1 MLHTFHVAGT
11 HCNACKML
19 IEDVLSEDTTLRDA
33 TVDLEKKTLSLE
45 SDEEK
50 PSLIKRLNTE
60 LAPFGYTLS

>member
-19 IEDVLSEDTTLRDA
+19 IEDILGEDPALTHA
-33 TVDLEKKTLSLE
+33 TVDLENQTLSLE

-50 PSLIKRLNTE
+50 TSLIKRLNIE
-60 LAPFGYTLS
+60 LAPLGYTLS

>member
-60 LAPFGYTLS
+60 LTPFGYTLS